1 MAILFLPSVDLFLR
15 TTVTVVVAV
24 VVFVVVVMV
33 VVVAVI
39 VVVVVVTVVGSVVVG
54 VVAMVAGG
62 GVWTWMITWTQEF
75 AKPVTNRRIKAKCIV
90 VFHLSVITP

>member
-15 TTVTVVVAV
+15 TTVTIVVAV
-24 VVFVVVVMV
+24 VVVVVVVMV

-39 VVVVVVTVVGSVVVG
+39 AVVVVVAVVGSVVVG

-75 AKPVTNRRIKAKCIV
+75 AKPVTKSKKKAIFIIV
-90 VFHLSVITP
+90 FLSSMNTL

>member
-24 VVFVVVVMV
+24 VVVVVIVMI

-39 VVVVVVTVVGSVVVG
+39 VVVVVVALVVVVG

-75 AKPVTNRRIKAKCIV
+75 AKLVTKSKTNAIFIIV
-90 VFHLSVITP
+90 FLSFFTV